1 MSSIMYLSKR
11 RPGEHH
17 QLIRLR
23 PTSRAVR
30 AVTKALAPRIRREME
45 AIVRKYKP
53 IVLKAKAK
61 AKAEAKAKAK
71 ARRKRG

>member
-11 RPGEHH
+11 RGREHH
-17 QLIRLR
+17 HVIRLH
-23 PTSRAVR
+23 PKSPAVR
-30 AVTKALAPRIRREME
+30 AVTKVLARRIAREMK

-61 AKAEAKAKAK
+61 AKAQAK
-71 ARRKRG
+71 ARRRRG